1 MVRCSLLLLAASS
14 ASAGITLPAAA
25 QDYVGHHIEAQQ
37 EARIRQHQQGRAST
51 PPNSNAASSK
61 YRPPIEGKALHA
73 AMRRHHQRYAEIMRE
88 RGYRAADQWLTEKV
102 AAGR

>member
-1 MVRCSLLLLAASS
+1 MIRCSFFLLAASS
-14 ASAGITLPAAA
+14 ASAGIALPAAA

-51 PPNSNAASSK
+51 PPNSNAASSQYK
-61 YRPPIEGKALHA
+61 PPIEGKARQA

-88 RGYRAADQWLTEKV
+88 RGYRAADQWLAAQV